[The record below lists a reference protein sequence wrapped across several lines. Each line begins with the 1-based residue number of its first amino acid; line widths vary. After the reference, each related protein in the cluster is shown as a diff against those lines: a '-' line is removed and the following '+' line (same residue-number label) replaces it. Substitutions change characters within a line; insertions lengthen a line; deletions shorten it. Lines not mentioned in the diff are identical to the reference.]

1 VPFGTVRDSTGR
13 YSGRMH
19 VTSGTPVTAGGILK
33 DAGALL
39 ALVLFIPFAIL
50 LIGAPVALVIAGLL
64 WLARL
69 AFGAF

>member
-1 VPFGTVRDSTGR
+1 
-13 YSGRMH
+13 MQ

-39 ALVLFIPFAIL
+39 ALVIFIPFAIL

-69 AFGAF
+69 AFGAL